1 MVQIWR
7 WVSWMMTIFKK
18 IFRRV
23 FILRK
28 FLANNSTIIASITY
42 IFAMCLA
49 LCFTNILFKFLDHP
63 MGSESL
69 SPLYKY
75 RTESQR
81 GKWLALC
88 HTSCQMEEPGFKLM
102 CIWHQALFGISHC
115 LRGLPQRLFPRGKE
129 TVCQMQEMWVWSLG
143 WDDPLEKEMAT
154 HSLGCILDG
163 KSQGQRSLVG
173 SSSWGRKTIGQS
185 NNNIASLLKI
195 YNFPRFFQQGGNYF
209 FWA

>member
-18 IFRRV
+18 IFRRI

-28 FLANNSTIIASITY
+28 FLANNSTILASISY

-88 HTSCQMEEPGFKLM
+88 HTSLSNGRTRVQTYVHLTPSSFWYISLPPWASPEAISERQRNCLPNAGDVGLIPGLGWSPGEGNSNPLLGLYSWREIPRTEEPG
-102 CIWHQALFGISHC
+102 
-115 LRGLPQRLFPRGKE
+115 GL
-129 TVCQMQEMWVWSLG
+129 
-143 WDDPLEKEMAT
+143 
-154 HSLGCILDG
+154 
-163 KSQGQRSLVG
+163 
-173 SSSWGRKTIGQS
+173 
-185 NNNIASLLKI
+185 
-195 YNFPRFFQQGGNYF
+195 
-209 FWA
+209 

>member
-1 MVQIWR
+1 MGKKWDRRNEIMVQIWR

-18 IFRRV
+18 LFRRV

-28 FLANNSTIIASITY
+28 FLTNNSTTLASIY

-81 GKWLALC
+81 GKWLAQC

-102 CIWHQALFGISHC
+102 SIWFQALFGISHC

-129 TVCQMQEMWVWSLG
+129 TVC
-143 WDDPLEKEMAT
+143 
-154 HSLGCILDG
+154 
-163 KSQGQRSLVG
+163 
-173 SSSWGRKTIGQS
+173 
-185 NNNIASLLKI
+185 
-195 YNFPRFFQQGGNYF
+195 
-209 FWA
+209 